1 MDLNRRAFVAAA
13 ATSPFILGAG
23 SAFARLS
30 RGPVLKVGVI
40 GCGGRGTGA
49 MFNAISAGQQSG
61 CTIEIVALADLFAD
75 RTQRAND
82 ALAENG
88 LKTVPAN
95 RVFTGF
101 DAYKQACATDADIV
115 ILATP
120 PGFRPIHF
128 KEATAKGKH
137 VFCEKPVAVDAP
149 GVRSFLE
156 SAAESRAKKLKVVA
170 GTQRRH
176 EQCYLEALARVDRGD
191 IGRVITGRVYW
202 NMGSLWNVEPDPAKT
217 DVENQVRNWLYHSWL
232 SGDHIVEQH
241 VHQLDVM
248 CWVMG
253 GLPTAVR
260 GVGGRQARTDQ
271 RLFGHI
277 YDHFGLEYEF
287 PGDRFVFSMCR
298 QQDGTDGK
306 VEENFRGTEGSV
318 RLRSGFAEISGLS
331 PWRFEGKQ
339 PDPYTQEHI
348 DLQRAILSGE
358 SLNEAEQVANSTMC
372 AIMGRMAAYTGKD
385 LTWDQAMSSIE
396 VLMPES
402 VEFGSREV
410 APIAIPGQTKLMLP
424 PPPEAA
430 PAAAPAPAPAS
441 GTPG

>member
-1 MDLNRRAFVAAA
+1 MDLNRRAFVAATA
-13 ATSPFILGAG
+13 ASPFMLGAG

-49 MFNAISAGQQSG
+49 MFNAISAGKETG
-61 CTIEIVALADLFAD
+61 CTIEVVTLADAFAE
-75 RTQRAND
+75 RTTRAND
-82 ALAENG
+82 ALVENG
-88 LKTVPAN
+88 LKAVPAD

-101 DAYKQACATDADIV
+101 DAYKQACATDADIM

-149 GVRSFLE
+149 GVRSFIE

-176 EQCYLEALARVDRGD
+176 EKCYLDAIARVEKGD
-191 IGRVITGRVYW
+191 IGRVVAGRVYW
-202 NMGSLWNVEPDPAKT
+202 NMGSLWNVEPDASKS

-253 GLPTAVR
+253 GQPTLVR
-260 GVGGRQARTDQ
+260 GVGGRQTRTEAR
-271 RLFGHI
+271 FGHI
-277 YDHFGLEYEF
+277 FDHFGLEFQF

-306 VEENFRGTEGSV
+306 VEEVFHGVEGT
-318 RLRSGFAEISGLS
+318 LAMRSGGAEITGKS
-331 PWRFEGKQ
+331 PWKFSGGQR
-339 PDPYTQEHI
+339 DPYTQEHI
-348 DLQRAILSGE
+348 DLQNAILKDIA
-358 SLNEAEQVANSTMC
+358 LNEAEQVAKSTMC
-372 AIMGRMAAYTGKD
+372 AVMGRMAAYTGKD
-385 LTWDQAMSSIE
+385 LTWEQAINSQE
-396 VLMPES
+396 ALMPES
-402 VEFGSREV
+402 VEFGSRPE
-410 APIAIPGQTKLMLP
+410 APVAIPGKTRF
-424 PPPEAA
+424 
-430 PAAAPAPAPAS
+430 S
-441 GTPG
+441 